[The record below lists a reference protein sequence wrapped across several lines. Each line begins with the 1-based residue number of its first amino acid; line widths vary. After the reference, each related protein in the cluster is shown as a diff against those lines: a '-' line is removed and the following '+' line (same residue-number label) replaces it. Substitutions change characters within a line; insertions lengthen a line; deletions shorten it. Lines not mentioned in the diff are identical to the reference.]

1 MLNLIILKLDGLYQ
15 EPDDIDQKTPA
26 SAAFDLWI

>member
-15 EPDDIDQKTPA
+15 EPDDIDQKTSA